1 MRRARFSEYIEFRE
15 RTRLLHGR
23 TTARPRIYFFLS
35 DRVEMEKKR
44 ASATAASKLP
54 LSLLE
59 TNICLK

>member
-1 MRRARFSEYIEFRE
+1 MRARFSEYIEFRE

-44 ASATAASKLP
+44 ASAAASKLP

>member
-1 MRRARFSEYIEFRE
+1 MRARFSEYIEFRT

-23 TTARPRIYFFLS
+23 TARPRIYFFLS
-35 DRVEMEKKR
+35 DRVEMEKRGR
-44 ASATAASKLP
+44 APLAASKLP